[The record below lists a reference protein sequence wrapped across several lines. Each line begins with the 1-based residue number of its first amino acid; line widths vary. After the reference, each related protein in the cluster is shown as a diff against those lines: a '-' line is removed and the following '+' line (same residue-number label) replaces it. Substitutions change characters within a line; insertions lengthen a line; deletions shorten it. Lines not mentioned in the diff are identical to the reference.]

1 MGYTVQR
8 GAGNI
13 FDRIKDFDKAIHAI
27 ENALAYGITF
37 EVEGAKI
44 NIKPPPGE
52 HDPVETKIFSKT
64 VMQQKDAAK
73 MIMLHANLVADT
85 LSKEIDRLS
94 DESQDNLHQLDLC
107 ARLDTVLKKL
117 KHKESNDNGIQKI
130 LV

>member
-27 ENALAYGITF
+27 ENALVYGITF
-37 EVEGAKI
+37 KVEGEKI
-44 NIKPPPGE
+44 NIKPPSGE
-52 HDPVETKIFSKT
+52 HDPDRTKILSKT
-64 VMQQKDAAK
+64 VMQNKEAAK
-73 MIMLHANLVADT
+73 IIIRFANLVAET

-94 DESQDNLHQLDLC
+94 EESKDNLDQLDLC

-117 KHKESNDNGIQKI
+117 EHKESNDNGIQKI

>member
-1 MGYTVQR
+1 MGYTSQR
-8 GAGNI
+8 GERNI
-13 FDRIKDFDKAIHAI
+13 FNRITDLEKAILSI

-37 EVEGAKI
+37 EVEGEKI

-52 HDPVETKIFSKT
+52 HDPVRTKILSKT
-64 VMQQKDAAK
+64 VMQNKEAAK
-73 MIMLHANLVADT
+73 MIIRFANLVAET
-85 LSKEIDRLS
+85 LSKEIDRRS
-94 DESQDNLHQLDLC
+94 DERQDNLHQLDLC

>member
-1 MGYTVQR
+1 MGHPCQR

-13 FDRIKDFDKAIHAI
+13 FDRITDFDKAIHAI

-52 HDPVETKIFSKT
+52 HDQVDRRIHSKA
-64 VMQQKDAAK
+64 VMQQKEAAK
-73 MIMLHANLVADT
+73 MIMLHAELVAET
-85 LSKEIDRLS
+85 LSQEIDRLS
-94 DESQDNLHQLDLC
+94 EESKDNLDQLDLC
-107 ARLDTVLKKL
+107 VRLEAVLKKL
-117 KHKESNDNGIQKI
+117 KNKESNDNGIQKI